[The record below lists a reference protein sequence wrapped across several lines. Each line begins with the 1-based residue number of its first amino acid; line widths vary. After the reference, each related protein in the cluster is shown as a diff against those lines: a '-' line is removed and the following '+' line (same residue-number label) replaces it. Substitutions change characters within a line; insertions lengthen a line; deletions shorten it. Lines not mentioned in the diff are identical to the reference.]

1 MSDKNDL
8 VTVPATMSVPVPRRS
23 GVLGALATAQ
33 SHAPVLQL
41 ALLVVV
47 LAVGA
52 ILIPGLASF
61 NSVRS
66 MLVLAS
72 LVGLAAVGQTIVIL
86 IGGLD
91 LSVSGFIVAG
101 ALVCTQLAE
110 LYAWEF
116 PVALAVT
123 IVGSGALGAI
133 AGWLCHRF
141 EIQPLIVTLAMSA
154 IAVGLVQVQTGG
166 GQSGSAPAWLS
177 ALSSPISTTFGL
189 PIPPVVSIWIL
200 VAVLMWLFLSRTRAG
215 RQIYATGANPRAADL
230 ALIRTRSIWIGVF
243 AFSAICSALVG
254 VILAGFAG
262 AVDGTLGTPY
272 LFQSLAAVIVG
283 GTVFG
288 GPGDYWRTM
297 VGALLL
303 TVLSTVILGLGF
315 TIADRQVMYGLIILL
330 AMAAYGREKKLS
342 SRI

>member
-1 MSDKNDL
+1 M
-8 VTVPATMSVPVPRRS
+8 TTPTPMPTTMSIPVPPRS
-23 GVLGALATAQ
+23 GFIGTLSVAQ
-33 SHAPVLQL
+33 SRFPLLQL
-41 ALLVVV
+41 VLLIVVFI
-47 LAVGA
+47 VGT
-52 ILIPGLASF
+52 ILIPGLGSF

-66 MLVLAS
+66 LLVLAS
-72 LVGLAAVGQTIVIL
+72 LVGLAAVGQTLVIL

-110 LYAWEF
+110 LYAWPF
-116 PVALAVT
+116 PIALTVAVLGA
-123 IVGSGALGAI
+123 GLLGALS
-133 AGWLCHRF
+133 GWLCHRF
-141 EIQPLIVTLAMSA
+141 EIQPLIVTLAMGA
-154 IAVGLVQVQTGG
+154 VAVGLVQVQTGG
-166 GQSGSAPAWLS
+166 GQSGSSPAWLS
-177 ALSSPISTTFGL
+177 SLSSPISTTFGI
-189 PIPPVVSIWIL
+189 PIPPVVVIWI
-200 VAVLMWLFLSRTRAG
+200 VIGILMWLFLSRSRLG
-215 RQIYATGANPRAADL
+215 RQVYATGANPRAAGL
-230 ALIRTRSIWIGVF
+230 ALVPTRRIWVGVF
-243 AFSAICSALVG
+243 AFSAITAALAG

>member
-1 MSDKNDL
+1 M
-8 VTVPATMSVPVPRRS
+8 TATPPPPTTMSVPVPAKS
-23 GVLGALATAQ
+23 GFFGTLSVAQ
-33 SHAPVLQL
+33 SRFPLVQLVLL
-41 ALLVVV
+41 IVVFV
-47 LAVGA
+47 LGA
-52 ILIPGLASF
+52 ILIPGLGSF

-66 MLVLAS
+66 LLVLAS
-72 LVGLAAVGQTIVIL
+72 LVGLAAVGQTLVIL

-91 LSVSGFIVAG
+91 LSVSGMIVAG

-110 LYAWEF
+110 LYAWPF
-116 PVALAVT
+116 PVALAVAL
-123 IVGSGALGAI
+123 VGAGLLGAI
-133 AGWLCHRF
+133 SGWLCHRF
-141 EIQPLIVTLAMSA
+141 DIQPLIVTLAMGA
-154 IAVGLVQVQTGG
+154 VAVGLVQVQTGG

-177 ALSSPISTTFGL
+177 SLSSPVSTTFGL
-189 PIPPVVSIWIL
+189 PIPPVVVIWVVIG
-200 VAVLMWLFLSRTRAG
+200 VLMWLFLSRTVTG
-215 RQIYATGANPRAADL
+215 RQLYATGANSRAAGL
-230 ALIRTRSIWIGVF
+230 SLIRTRWIWVGVF
-243 AFSAICSALVG
+243 AFSALSAAFAG